1 MAAKGKGHEGHASSG
16 LLNGVCYNG
25 YMEPNKAAARY
36 LEEFERNYPFP
47 LDDFQRAAIES
58 LNSDS
63 SVLVVA
69 PTGSG
74 KTVVAEY
81 AVFLAQNSGAKA
93 FYTTPLKA
101 LSNQKFRDFSR
112 IYGDGKVGLLTG
124 DNTIHPEAP
133 LIIMTTEILRNMIYE
148 QSETLTDLRYV
159 ILDECHYLT
168 DPFRGAVWEE
178 IIILLPA
185 DVKIVGLSAT
195 VANPDDFGGWMN
207 DLRGE
212 MVVVQSERR
221 PVPLRH
227 YYFINGTMVNLFSDN
242 AERTVCSAE
251 QAARSKGGK
260 SNGEKAQARA
270 SRNLIPK
277 RSQVAYRLGQS
288 KMLPA
293 IYFIFSRAGCDAAVM
308 HCREDGLDLT
318 TPEEKAV
325 IEKQALERAAWLPE
339 EDLRVFG
346 FDHFLNSLK
355 LGLAAH
361 HAGLLPIFKEIVED
375 LFAQGLVK
383 VVFATETLSLG
394 INMPAKTC
402 VIESLYKFQGETHEM
417 LTSTQ
422 YTQFTGR
429 AGRRGIDKVGNAVI
443 LYSPFVTLGEVQHLA
458 RTASLPITSSFG
470 ISYNMAANLL
480 RNYDFTEAV
489 HVLNLSFAQY
499 HADKEVVRLERNL
512 KKLEGR
518 IKKLFEKMSCERAEA
533 EDYLEAR
540 ARLSRLEKELALR
553 HHRRKAEAI
562 NHELQELVAGDVLV
576 IDRSGKRRAA
586 VVLSMGEDKVGN
598 PRIKV
603 LDRYGRY
610 LNAIY
615 RHFRTPPQAIGHIEE
630 KHLSPV
636 TKKNRKFLMDA
647 LAKFELPPRLP
658 IEELEED
665 HPDRTLRQEV
675 EETRADLELHP
686 CHQCERREECQN
698 AARTAGILH
707 KEMEEL
713 RRQMGARSD
722 VASRK
727 LQNVRAVLNQ
737 LGYLDDDRP
746 THKGVML
753 SAIHNECDLLLT
765 ECLSAGVFHELEP
778 SELAAFASIFVF
790 ESRDGGAPR
799 WRGGRLIRPLMLR
812 EVRRPKLRAAIAR
825 ARAMEA
831 KLKSVEQAESLDL
844 LRQTDI
850 GFVNV
855 VYDWAEG
862 MELEYIMDTYPQ
874 YSAGDFV
881 RSMKQVLDILR
892 QIQQVVEDDF
902 LKDGI
907 SAAMSAVNRSVVAY
921 TSVVDS
927 MAFENV

>member
-1 MAAKGKGHEGHASSG
+1 MR
-16 LLNGVCYNG
+16 
-25 YMEPNKAAARY
+25 PNKTAAY
-36 LEEFERNYPFP
+36 LAEFERHYPFP
-47 LDDFQRAAIES
+47 LDEFQRVAIES
-58 LNSDS
+58 LNGDS

-81 AVFLAQNSGAKA
+81 AVFLAQSSGSKA

-101 LSNQKFRDFSR
+101 LTNQKFRDFSR

-159 ILDECHYLT
+159 VLDECHYLT

-185 DVKIVGLSAT
+185 DVKIVALSAT

-207 DLRGE
+207 DLRGD
-212 MVVVQSERR
+212 MVIVQSERR

-227 YYFINGTMVNLFSDN
+227 YYFIDGAMVNLFSDN
-242 AERTVCSAE
+242 AARTVSDAE
-251 QAARSKGGK
+251 RAVSRKTKGDGA
-260 SNGEKAQARA
+260 KAEARA

-277 RSQVAYRLGQS
+277 RSQVVYRLSQS

-308 HCREDGLDLT
+308 HCRDDGLDLT

-325 IEKQALERAAWLPE
+325 IEEQALERAAWLPE

-346 FDHFLNSLK
+346 FGHFLDSLK

-383 VVFATETLSLG
+383 AVFATETLSLG

-429 AGRRGIDKVGNAVI
+429 AGRRGIDKVGNAAI
-443 LYSPFVTLGEVQHLA
+443 LYSPFVTLSEVQQLA

-480 RNYDFTEAV
+480 KNYDFAEAV

-540 ARLSRLEKELALR
+540 NRLSRLEKELALR
-553 HHRRKAEAI
+553 RHRRKAEAI
-562 NHELQELVAGDVLV
+562 NHELQELVPGDVLV
-576 IDRSGKRRAA
+576 IDRSGKRRSA
-586 VVLSMGEDKVGN
+586 VVLSMGEDKAGN

-658 IEELEED
+658 AEELEED
-665 HPDRTLRQEV
+665 HPDHTLRLEV
-675 EETRADLELHP
+675 EEARADLALHP
-686 CHQCERREECQN
+686 CDDCDRREECQN
-698 AARTAGILH
+698 AARSAGALRN
-707 KEMEEL
+707 EMDEL
-713 RRQMGARSD
+713 RRQMEVRSD

-727 LQNVRAVLNQ
+727 LQNVRAILNQ
-737 LGYLDDDRP
+737 LGYLEDDRP
-746 THKGVML
+746 TTRGVML

-765 ECLSAGVFHELEP
+765 ECLNAGVFHEMDA
-778 SELAAFASIFVF
+778 SELAAFGSIFVF

-799 WRGGRLIRPLMLR
+799 WRGGKLIRPLTLR
-812 EVRRPKLRAAIAR
+812 DVRRPKLRAAIAR
-825 ARAMEA
+825 ARALEA
-831 KLKSVEQAESLDL
+831 KLKAVEQAEGLDL

-892 QIQQVVEDDF
+892 QIQQVVEDDY
-902 LKDGI
+902 LRDGI
-907 SAAMSAVNRSVVAY
+907 SAAMDAVNRSVVAY

-927 MAFENV
+927 LAYENV

>member
-1 MAAKGKGHEGHASSG
+1 MAERGSPER
-16 LLNGVCYNG
+16 VCYNG
-25 YMEPNKAAARY
+25 GMERENAAISA

-47 LDDFQRAAIES
+47 LDEFQRVAIES
-58 LNSDS
+58 LNADN

-81 AVFLAQNSGAKA
+81 AVFLAQTSGAKA

-112 IYGDGKVGLLTG
+112 IYGDGRVGLLTG

-148 QSETLTDLRYV
+148 QSETLSDLRYV

-178 IIILLPA
+178 IIILLPP
-185 DVKIVGLSAT
+185 DVKLVALSAT
-195 VANPDDFGGWMN
+195 VANPEDFGGWMN
-207 DLRGE
+207 DLRGD
-212 MVVVQSERR
+212 MTIVQSERR

-227 YYFINGTMVNLFSDN
+227 YYFIDGLVVNLFSDSAPRTVSD
-242 AERTVCSAE
+242 AERAASRKTRGEGSRAE
-251 QAARSKGGK
+251 S
-260 SNGEKAQARA
+260 RA
-270 SRNLIPK
+270 SRSLIPK
-277 RSQVAYRLGQS
+277 RSQVAYRLFRS

-318 TPEEKAV
+318 TPEEKVA
-325 IEKQALERAAWLPE
+325 IEEQALERAAWLPE

-346 FDHFLNSLK
+346 FDHFLQSLK

-443 LYSPFVTLGEVQHLA
+443 LYSPFVTLGEVQQLA

-480 RNYDFTEAV
+480 KNYDFAEAV

-518 IKKLFEKMSCERAEA
+518 IRKLFEKMSCEQAEA

-540 ARLSRLEKELALR
+540 SRLSRLEKELALR
-553 HHRRKAEAI
+553 RNRRKAEAI
-562 NHELQELVAGDVLV
+562 NHELQELAPGDVLV

-586 VVLSMGEDKVGN
+586 VVLSIGEDKVGN

-610 LNAIY
+610 LNAVH
-615 RHFRTPPQAIGHIEE
+615 RHFHTPPQAIGHIED
-630 KHLSPV
+630 KHLEPV
-636 TKKNRKFLMDA
+636 TKRNRKFLTEA
-647 LAKFELPPRLP
+647 LSKFELPPRFPL
-658 IEELEED
+658 EELDED
-665 HPDRTLRQEV
+665 HPDHTLRQEV
-675 EETRADLELHP
+675 EETKADLELHP
-686 CHQCERREECQN
+686 CHECERREDCQN
-698 AARTAGILH
+698 AARAAGTLQ
-707 KEMEEL
+707 KEMDEL
-713 RRQMGARSD
+713 RRQMELRSD

-727 LQNVRAVLNQ
+727 LANVRAVLNQ
-737 LGYLDDDRP
+737 LGYLEEDRP
-746 THKGVML
+746 TEKGVVL

-765 ECLSAGVFHELEP
+765 ECLNAGVFHEMDA
-778 SELAAFASIFVF
+778 SELAAFASVFVF

-799 WRGGRLIRPLMLR
+799 WRGGKLIRPLMLR

-825 ARAMEA
+825 ARALEA
-831 KLKSVEQAESLDL
+831 KLKAVEQAEGLDL

-892 QIQQVVEDDF
+892 QISQVVEDDY
-902 LKDGI
+902 LRDGI

-927 MAFENV
+927 LSYQEAEGEAPAGS

>member
-1 MAAKGKGHEGHASSG
+1 MK
-16 LLNGVCYNG
+16 
-25 YMEPNKAAARY
+25 KAAAY
-36 LEEFERNYPFP
+36 LAEFERNYPFP
-47 LDDFQRAAIES
+47 LDDFQRTAIES
-58 LNSDS
+58 LNGDS

-81 AVFLAQNSGAKA
+81 AVFLAQSSGSKA

-112 IYGDGKVGLLTG
+112 IYGDNQVGLLTG
-124 DNTIHPEAP
+124 DNTVHPDAP
-133 LIIMTTEILRNMIYE
+133 LIVMTTEILRNMIYE
-148 QSETLTDLRYV
+148 QSDTLTDLRYV

-168 DPFRGAVWEE
+168 DRFRGAVWEE
-178 IIILLPA
+178 IIILLPPE
-185 DVKIVGLSAT
+185 VKIVALSAT
-195 VANPDDFGGWMN
+195 IANPDDFGGWMN
-207 DLRGE
+207 DLRGD
-212 MVVVQSERR
+212 MVIVQSERR

-227 YYFINGTMVNLFSDN
+227 YYFVNGSVVNLLSDG
-242 AERTVCSAE
+242 AARTVSDAE
-251 QAARSKGGK
+251 HAASHKVKGDGA
-260 SNGEKAQARA
+260 KAEARA
-270 SRNLIPK
+270 ARNLIPK
-277 RSQVAYRLGQS
+277 RSQVAYRLFKQ

-318 TPEEKAV
+318 TPEEKV
-325 IEKQALERAAWLPE
+325 LIETQALERAAWLPE

-346 FDHFLNSLK
+346 FANFLQSLK

-429 AGRRGIDKVGNAVI
+429 AGRRGIDEVGNAVI
-443 LYSPFVTLGEVQHLA
+443 LYSPFVALSEVQQLA

-480 RNYDFTEAV
+480 KNYDFTEAV

-518 IKKLFEKMSCERAEA
+518 IKKLFEKMSCEKAEA

-540 ARLSRLEKELALR
+540 NRLTRLEKELALR
-553 HHRRKAEAI
+553 RHRRKADAI
-562 NHELQELVAGDVLV
+562 NHELSELVLGDVLV

-586 VVLSMGEDKVGN
+586 VVLGMGEDKVGN

-636 TKKNRKFLMDA
+636 TKKNRKFLMEA
-647 LAKFELPPRLP
+647 LAKFDLPPRLP
-658 IEELEED
+658 LEELEED
-665 HPDRTLRQEV
+665 HPDHTLRVEV

-686 CHQCERREECQN
+686 CHECERREDCQN
-698 AARTAGILH
+698 AARAAGTLQT
-707 KEMEEL
+707 EVDEL
-713 RRQMGARSD
+713 RRQMESRSD

-727 LQNVRAVLNQ
+727 LANVRAVLHS
-737 LGYLDDDRP
+737 LGYLADDRP
-746 THKGVML
+746 TEKGLML

-765 ECLSAGVFHELEP
+765 ECLNAGVFHEMNA
-778 SELAAFASIFVF
+778 SELASFASTFVF
-790 ESRDGGAPR
+790 ESRDGGGPR
-799 WRGGRLIRPLMLR
+799 WRGGKLIRPMTLR
-812 EVRRPKLRAAIAR
+812 DVRRPKLRGAIAR
-825 ARAMEA
+825 ARALEA
-831 KLKSVEQAESLDL
+831 KLKALELSEGIDL

-892 QIQQVVEDDF
+892 QIQQVVPDDY

-907 SAAMSAVNRSVVAY
+907 SGAMDAVNRSVVAY

-927 MAFENV
+927 LRYKEAPEESETSLTR

>member
-1 MAAKGKGHEGHASSG
+1 
-16 LLNGVCYNG
+16 
-25 YMEPNKAAARY
+25 MERKRTATY
-36 LEEFERNYPFP
+36 LADFERHYPFP
-47 LDDFQRAAIES
+47 LDDFQRTAIES
-58 LNSDS
+58 LNGDS

-81 AVFLAQNSGAKA
+81 AVFLAQASGAKA

-159 ILDECHYLT
+159 VLDECHYLT

-185 DVKIVGLSAT
+185 EVKIVALSAT

-207 DLRGE
+207 DLRGD
-212 MVVVQSERR
+212 MVIVQSERR

-227 YYFINGTMVNLFSDN
+227 YYFVNGSVVNLLSDSASRLMSD
-242 AERTVCSAE
+242 AEH
-251 QAARSKGGK
+251 AARRKTKGDGQ
-260 SNGEKAQARA
+260 KAEARA

-277 RSQVAYRLGQS
+277 RSQVAYRLHKS

-318 TPEEKAV
+318 TPEEKAI
-325 IEKQALERAAWLPE
+325 IEEQALERAAWLPE

-346 FDHFLNSLK
+346 FDNYLQSLK

-443 LYSPFVTLGEVQHLA
+443 LYSPFVTLSEVQQLA

-480 RNYDFTEAV
+480 KNYDFAEAV

-518 IKKLFEKMSCERAEA
+518 IRKLFDKMSCEQAEA

-540 ARLSRLEKELALR
+540 NRLSRLEKELALR
-553 HHRRKAEAI
+553 RNRRKAEAI
-562 NHELQELVAGDVLV
+562 NHELTELVPGDVLV
-576 IDRSGKRRAA
+576 IDRSGKRRAG
-586 VVLSMGEDKVGN
+586 VVLSLGEDKVGN
-598 PRIKV
+598 PRIKL

-610 LNAIY
+610 LNAIH
-615 RHFRTPPQAIGHIEE
+615 RHFRTPPEAIGHIEE

-636 TKKNRKFLMDA
+636 TKKNRKFLMDS

-658 IEELEED
+658 LDELEEE
-665 HPDRTLRQEV
+665 HPDHTLRQEV
-675 EETRADLELHP
+675 EEAKADLSLHP
-686 CHQCERREECQN
+686 CDGCERREDCVN
-698 AARTAGILH
+698 AARSAGVLQN
-707 KEMEEL
+707 EMEEL
-713 RRQMGARSD
+713 RRQMEARSD

-727 LQNVRAVLNQ
+727 LANVRAVLNP
-737 LGYLDDDRP
+737 LGYLEDDRP
-746 THKGVML
+746 TTKGVML

-765 ECLSAGVFHELEP
+765 ECLNTGLFHEMDA

-790 ESRDGGAPR
+790 ESRDGGGPR
-799 WRGGRLIRPLMLR
+799 WRGGKLIRPLMLR

-825 ARAMEA
+825 ARALEA
-831 KLKSVEQAESLDL
+831 KLKTLEQSEGLDL

-862 MELEYIMDTYPQ
+862 TELEYIMDTYPQ

-892 QIQQVVEDDF
+892 QIQQVVEDDY

-907 SAAMSAVNRSVVAY
+907 SGAMHAVNRSVVAY

-927 MAFENV
+927 LNYEELPEADEVPSHS